1 MLHGRANRD
10 LWDSVGEF
18 LGTCLWAEYPRVGVC
33 VCVCVSLNVGR
44 GGTHTEVL
52 DVYQVLDV
60 GEKEKGIKQYSGPLN
75 ILSWREHFLSILKT
89 NGYTI

>member
-18 LGTCLWAEYPRVGVC
+18 LGHVSVGRVSQSRG
-33 VCVCVSLNVGR
+33 VCVSLNVGG

-52 DVYQVLDV
+52 DVYQACRRERERGLNNIQDHSTSLADV
-60 GEKEKGIKQYSGPLN
+60 
-75 ILSWREHFLSILKT
+75 SISSLF
-89 NGYTI
+89 